1 MALRWMHV
9 VAHAEDDRKWRPM
22 AETGFDHE
30 RIAVQVWRSSSR
42 SGDTKT
48 PESKRTLSLPQIV
61 ADALESPRKRVPRR
75 ADEMDRRPEPVASS
89 SPARTAAIT
98 PKTR

>member
-9 VAHAEDDRKWRPM
+9 VAHAEDDRKWRPV

-61 ADALESPRKRVPRR
+61 ADALESPRKRYL
-75 ADEMDRRPEPVASS
+75 DEQ
-89 SPARTAAIT
+89 
-98 PKTR
+98 TR